1 MKLSREKINRLST
14 IITDYMRKNPQVDL
28 LENDSTIRLEV
39 VKIMTRILEW
49 DEIIDKKVKEKIGSQ
64 KKTVHEGSPEWVVL
78 YQNYYSEELKSYSKY
93 KK

>member
-14 IITDYMRKNPQVDL
+14 IITDYMRKNPQIDL
-28 LENDSTIRLEV
+28 LENNNTIRLEV

-64 KKTVHEGSPEWVVL
+64 KKIVHEGSPEWAVL
-78 YQNYYSEELKSYSKY
+78 YQNYYSEELRNYGKY